1 MIARIF
7 RIFLVIILLF
17 VSWISTGFFKLV
29 KENGISFY
37 KFEEHIAKADVSGGA
52 AGALALGEDG
62 FEDGLGVIGADTG
75 PGPAGEGPGAGES
88 GIN

>member
-7 RIFLVIILLF
+7 RISLVIALLF
-17 VSWISTGFFKLV
+17 VSWISTGFLKLV

-37 KFEEHIAKADVSGGA
+37 KFEEHMAKADVSGGA

-62 FEDGLGVIGADTG
+62 FESGLGG
-75 PGPAGEGPGAGES
+75 GPAGEGPAGGGPAGE
-88 GIN
+88 GEGDGG